1 MLLPPLPL
9 CVSQFSK
16 ETSIN
21 SSHSRLVLQEAQLKV
36 CNLSKQCHNKQS
48 FLSTSP
54 HSTILKMYSCFLKN
68 ADPDDYISIPTLPV
82 VLSLSPSQ
90 TESCL
95 TLMIQEDEVSEGTE
109 DLLLLLVDLGTTGT
123 ILSPDRLT
131 VTITDN
137 DQGSMN

>member
-1 MLLPPLPL
+1 M
-9 CVSQFSK
+9 CSG
-16 ETSIN
+16 
-21 SSHSRLVLQEAQLKV
+21 
-36 CNLSKQCHNKQS
+36 
-48 FLSTSP
+48 
-54 HSTILKMYSCFLKN
+54 FLKN
-68 ADPDDYISIPTLPV
+68 ADPDDYTSIPTLPV
-82 VLSLSPSQ
+82 VLSLSQSQ

-95 TLMIQEDEVSEGTE
+95 TLMIQEDEVAEGTE